1 MKKRPKNYDYIKSL
15 SMENLAQLFCD
26 LMEETESEYGCDIC
40 PKREN
45 CKYGKSGFLS
55 WLEDDYE

>member
-1 MKKRPKNYDYIKSL
+1 
-15 SMENLAQLFCD
+15 MENLAQLFCD